1 MEGRNILLSNLMKC
15 QADIEQLSRNKFADA
30 VFLLQGERYD
40 SAYYLAGYAIEL
52 LLKARVCK
60 TLGIEDFFDF
70 GNINKKRL
78 KNEPTLTKPYKV
90 HDFEQLLILSG
101 IYPDFERTL
110 RGPVFKGHW
119 SVVSKWNEDSRYL
132 SGGTKADTEN
142 FITSVRESI
151 KWIQQH
157 L

>member
-1 MEGRNILLSNLMKC
+1 MKC
-15 QADIEQLSRNKFADA
+15 QADIEQLSYNKLSDA
-30 VFLLQGERYD
+30 VFLLQGGRYD

-70 GNINKKRL
+70 GNTGKKRL
-78 KNEPTLTKPYKV
+78 KNESTLTKPYKV

-101 IYPDFERTL
+101 IYAEFERTL
-110 RGPVFKGHW
+110 IDPTFKVHW

-132 SGGTKADTEN
+132 TGKTRSDTVN
-142 FITSVRESI
+142 FITSAEEFI